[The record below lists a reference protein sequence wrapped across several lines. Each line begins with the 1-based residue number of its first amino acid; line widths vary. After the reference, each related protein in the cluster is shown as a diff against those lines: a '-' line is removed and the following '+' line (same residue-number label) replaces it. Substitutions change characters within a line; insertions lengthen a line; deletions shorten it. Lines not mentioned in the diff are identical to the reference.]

1 MTVKVDKGF
10 SLVPFLAL
18 LRRLEKLREGER
30 EKARERA
37 HHTIARVLLLSLLP
51 PRRGKEG
58 EERGKSDARSVALLE
73 IARVQAKGSLL
84 AHFLSFSSSSFK
96 NSERSLSLSLARARA
111 ALPARDV
118 FQQHAPGTSPV
129 ERRGVDDSA
138 AQSGGDDEVSVV
150 VFVVFGRRLF
160 FFFINV
166 AILDCRSPL
175 ELRPA
180 RLFRT
185 PCVST
190 RPLSKRG
197 AAKGKLARR
206 GGELNRGK

>member
-37 HHTIARVLLLSLLP
+37 HHTRARVLLLSLLP

-84 AHFLSFSSSSFK
+84 AHFLSF
-96 NSERSLSLSLARARA
+96 
-111 ALPARDV
+111 
-118 FQQHAPGTSPV
+118 
-129 ERRGVDDSA
+129 
-138 AQSGGDDEVSVV
+138 
-150 VFVVFGRRLF
+150 LF
-160 FFFINV
+160 FFQ
-166 AILDCRSPL
+166 
-175 ELRPA
+175 E
-180 RLFRT
+180 
-185 PCVST
+185 
-190 RPLSKRG
+190 
-197 AAKGKLARR
+197 
-206 GGELNRGK
+206 